1 MALKTSNNPTDKAA
15 QLLEM
20 VQNTAVPPKQR
31 AQAITYLVH
40 ELGLDTVSQGLEQ
53 LIVEADE
60 GRQLKLKQEE
70 EERTPLSPETFI
82 GSIDEGLLPMAA
94 ITNGPTDI
102 YLPCKPDEI
111 EGLECGDSVLVDPRK
126 GRIVGRNG
134 QIPFVGDIA
143 SVESLPTEL
152 EDRVLLKHHERTT
165 VARLPARLVGDKFRL
180 KPGTRVIF
188 DPIRRFVIDVVE
200 SESDG
205 QELLAELG
213 EIDRVSR
220 EELGAV
226 HPVLEEMFHKV
237 MQEIE
242 HPEWAGLMRSRDVS
256 SFLISGPTGTGKTM
270 HVKVL
275 ARQVTDYVER
285 LTGQRLSRLVVV
297 DAATFYSSLFG
308 QTEINIAS
316 FFDRLKRLGKLEL
329 KTLDGRLL
337 KVPLIVVIEECEAL
351 LRNRGEQ
358 GGSSHLFDRPL
369 SMMLQRFS
377 SAGSELDFPCLFVMT
392 SNHDSLIDPA
402 ARRRF
407 GVRHYHLGSLSAG
420 QARSVLEKKI
430 HGDMPICGEIERDD
444 VIRQVIGFLFGDEPD
459 QGIAEVRLIDGN
471 RRTLGRRDVV
481 TGAMLEEA
489 VSSAID
495 ECLRESSRIGRLLG
509 LDAVAVIRSLQKQ
522 YTSLASTLRPHNLR
536 EHCPDWFSDESI
548 RVESVRPLTQSTRRS
563 RMFALDG

>member
-1 MALKTSNNPTDKAA
+1 
-15 QLLEM
+15 
-20 VQNTAVPPKQR
+20 
-31 AQAITYLVH
+31 
-40 ELGLDTVSQGLEQ
+40 
-53 LIVEADE
+53 
-60 GRQLKLKQEE
+60 
-70 EERTPLSPETFI
+70 
-82 GSIDEGLLPMAA
+82 
-94 ITNGPTDI
+94 
-102 YLPCKPDEI
+102 
-111 EGLECGDSVLVDPRK
+111 
-126 GRIVGRNG
+126 
-134 QIPFVGDIA
+134 
-143 SVESLPTEL
+143 
-152 EDRVLLKHHERTT
+152 
-165 VARLPARLVGDKFRL
+165 
-180 KPGTRVIF
+180 
-188 DPIRRFVIDVVE
+188 
-200 SESDG
+200 
-205 QELLAELG
+205 
-213 EIDRVSR
+213 
-220 EELGAV
+220 
-226 HPVLEEMFHKV
+226 
-237 MQEIE
+237 
-242 HPEWAGLMRSRDVS
+242 
-256 SFLISGPTGTGKTM
+256 M

-308 QTEINIAS
+308 QTEINIAG
-316 FFDRLKRLGKLEL
+316 FFDRLKRLGKLEV

-430 HGDMPICGEIERDD
+430 HEGMPICGETERDD
-444 VIRQVIGFLFGDEPD
+444 LIRRVIGFLFGDDPD

-495 ECLRESSRIGRLLG
+495 ECLRESARIGKLIG
-509 LDAVAVIRSLQKQ
+509 LDGAAVIRSLQKQ